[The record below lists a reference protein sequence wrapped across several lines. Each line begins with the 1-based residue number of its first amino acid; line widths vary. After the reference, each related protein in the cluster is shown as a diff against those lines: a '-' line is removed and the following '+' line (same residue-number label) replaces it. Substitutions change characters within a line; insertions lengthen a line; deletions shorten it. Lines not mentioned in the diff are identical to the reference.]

1 MGRTS
6 MIRSGHVAHSVFST
20 PITWRCDAAGGAAR
34 HSLWRASRRAAAPL
48 LSMAAALLL
57 CAPSPGAQGPRER
70 ARAFERATLL
80 PISAPPIENG
90 VLVVTG
96 GRIAALGAE
105 GQVEIPADAERID
118 CRGLVLMPGLVD
130 THSHV
135 GSPWGADSSSPLQ
148 PEVRALDSID
158 VAEASLMRARAGGLT
173 SLNAMPGSG
182 HLIGGQTVYLKLRRA
197 RSVEELCYR
206 FEDGGVMG
214 GLKMAN
220 GTNPQGAPPF
230 PETRAKAAA
239 LVRAKFLEAQ
249 AYAERRARAAAD
261 PKGEPVARDLGLEA
275 LVEVLEG
282 KRIVHH
288 HTHRADDIL
297 SVLRLSREFGFRT
310 VLHHVSE
317 AWKVPDEI
325 LASGAACSVILVDAP
340 GGKLEARDLSLDT
353 PRVLHEA
360 GVPLS
365 LHSDDFITDSR
376 LFLRAAALAVRA
388 ELPREAALEALT
400 LGGARQMDLQARIGS
415 LEVGKDADL
424 VLLDGDPLSIYTRVL
439 ETWVEGQR
447 VFDLDAPADA
457 LYAEGGPGAG
467 DPLPP
472 ISCCGPFLRSQGGAR

>member
-1 MGRTS
+1 MTRSAPTLQPASARFAPPRGRLPRPGA
-6 MIRSGHVAHSVFST
+6 RSPHGAALLAL
-20 PITWRCDAAGGAAR
+20 IALAAGA
-34 HSLWRASRRAAAPL
+34 AAAPGGD
-48 LSMAAALLL
+48 
-57 CAPSPGAQGPRER
+57 GARER
-70 ARAFERATLL
+70 PRAFEGATLL
-80 PISAPPIENG
+80 PIDGPPIESG
-90 VLVVTG
+90 VLIVSA
-96 GRIAALGAE
+96 GRIAALGPA

-135 GSPWGADSSSPLQ
+135 GSPWGADGSGPLQ

-206 FEDGGVMG
+206 FEDGSAMG

-220 GTNPQGAPPF
+220 GTNPQGQPPF

-239 LVRAKFLEAQ
+239 LVRAKFIEAQ
-249 AYAERRARAAAD
+249 AYRERRRRAAED
-261 PKGEPVARDLGLEA
+261 PQAEPVPRDLGLEA

-282 KRIVHH
+282 KRLVHH

-297 SVLRLSREFGFRT
+297 SVLRLAREFGFRT

-317 AWKVPDEI
+317 AWKVPEEI
-325 LASGAACSVILVDAP
+325 LASGAACSVILVDSP

-353 PRVLHEA
+353 PRVLHAA

-376 LFLRAAALAVRA
+376 LFLRAGALAVRA
-388 ELPREAALEALT
+388 GLPREAALEALT
-400 LGGARQMDLQARIGS
+400 LGGARQLDLDQRIGS
-415 LEVGKDADL
+415 LTVGKDADL
-424 VLLDGDPLSIYTRVL
+424 VLLDGDPLSIYTRVV

-447 VFDLDAPADA
+447 VFDLDSPADA

-472 ISCCGPFLRSQGGAR
+472 VSCCGPFLAGQGGAR

>member
-1 MGRTS
+1 
-6 MIRSGHVAHSVFST
+6 
-20 PITWRCDAAGGAAR
+20 
-34 HSLWRASRRAAAPL
+34 
-48 LSMAAALLL
+48 MAAALLL

-90 VLVVTG
+90 VLIVAG
-96 GRIAALGAE
+96 GRIAALGPA

-206 FEDGGVMG
+206 FEDGAVMG

-249 AYAERRARAAAD
+249 AYAERRAAAD
-261 PKGEPVARDLGLEA
+261 PEAEPVARDLGLEA

-325 LASGAACSVILVDAP
+325 LASGAACSVILVDSP
-340 GGKLEARDLSLDT
+340 GGKQEARDLSLDT

-388 ELPREAALEALT
+388 GLPRDAALEALT
-400 LGGARQMDLQARIGS
+400 LGGARQLDLEARIGS

-467 DPLPP
+467 DPQPP
-472 ISCCGPFLRSQGGAR
+472 VSCCGPYQRGQGGAR